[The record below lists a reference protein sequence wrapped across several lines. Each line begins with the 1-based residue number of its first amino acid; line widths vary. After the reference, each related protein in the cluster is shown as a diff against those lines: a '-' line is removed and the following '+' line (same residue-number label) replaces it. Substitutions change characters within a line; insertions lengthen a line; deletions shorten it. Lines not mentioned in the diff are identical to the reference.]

1 MNESEITKNPNFMGL
16 TNIFNFNINSN
27 QKIWIGIT
35 LLGFSLILP
44 RFVWFH
50 QFNLLD
56 NLYNS
61 INLQDSGLLF
71 IASAKLIFLNTTR
84 HLPIY
89 AGAFIMAEGFYEKY
103 QINQLTFIVSLVTIP
118 IFYQLISVIYDISF
132 VFAGPS
138 YLTIII
144 IFIIHKM
151 TEDIKP
157 IFIKILIISL
167 FLFGIDWLDIVPYLS
182 RYGFG
187 RGEIS
192 ISIKQATE
200 FIGASNTMNFLGLSF
215 SAIILV
221 NAVIL
226 SQVVIGYYNR
236 LKLIAE
242 TQDKEKRLKRVE
254 VEAIESRY
262 LQEIKH
268 LVHDLKTPLVTIQG
282 LSGVINIK
290 SEDNKVIQYANKI
303 SDASEKMSLMIS
315 EILNKDKMHKITLEN
330 LMDFIKVQLSMEEYA
345 DKLNF
350 QIEHKTCVHV
360 NKFRMSRAV
369 VNLIDNA
376 LKASPEDKKV
386 NIKAHKEKNKV
397 IISVKDRGEGIAEE
411 NLEEI
416 WKAGFTTDIENT
428 GLGLNFVKEVVENH
442 DGSINIT
449 SQKGHGTEIEISLPE
464 VECQNG
470 KSTGS

>member
-1 MNESEITKNPNFMGL
+1 MNESEITKNPNFLGL

-27 QKIWIGIT
+27 QKIWLGIT

-71 IASAKLIFLNTTR
+71 IASAKLIFLNTAR

-200 FIGASNTMNFLGLSF
+200 FIGAANTMNFLGLSF
-215 SAIILV
+215 SAIILI

-290 SEDNKVIQYANKI
+290 SEDNKVKQYANKI

-386 NIKAHKEKNKV
+386 NIKAHKEKDKV

-464 VECQNG
+464 VECKNG

>member
-1 MNESEITKNPNFMGL
+1 
-16 TNIFNFNINSN
+16 
-27 QKIWIGIT
+27 
-35 LLGFSLILP
+35 
-44 RFVWFH
+44 
-50 QFNLLD
+50 
-56 NLYNS
+56 
-61 INLQDSGLLF
+61 
-71 IASAKLIFLNTTR
+71 
-84 HLPIY
+84 
-89 AGAFIMAEGFYEKY
+89 
-103 QINQLTFIVSLVTIP
+103 
-118 IFYQLISVIYDISF
+118 
-132 VFAGPS
+132 
-138 YLTIII
+138 
-144 IFIIHKM
+144 M

-303 SDASEKMSLMIS
+303 SDA
-315 EILNKDKMHKITLEN
+315 
-330 LMDFIKVQLSMEEYA
+330 
-345 DKLNF
+345 
-350 QIEHKTCVHV
+350 
-360 NKFRMSRAV
+360 
-369 VNLIDNA
+369 
-376 LKASPEDKKV
+376 
-386 NIKAHKEKNKV
+386 
-397 IISVKDRGEGIAEE
+397 
-411 NLEEI
+411 
-416 WKAGFTTDIENT
+416 
-428 GLGLNFVKEVVENH
+428 
-442 DGSINIT
+442 
-449 SQKGHGTEIEISLPE
+449 
-464 VECQNG
+464 
-470 KSTGS
+470 